1 MKIKFLALAAA
12 MMISTTSFAQF
23 SQSKSSSSSSNE
35 ISKGWNS
42 LYVQYNSIGTSYSL
56 SSFNNKYE
64 DYGDE
69 YQKAIDNSGM
79 SDKLNAFT
87 IGYNRAINLTPSTPL
102 YLEIGAALQY
112 AFYSDE
118 ATEKDHYEEVTLKY
132 TANMLTAK
140 VPVSLL
146 YHIDIPNSDFAIE
159 PFVGI
164 DFKYNILGSA
174 KQKLTEIEEHINA
187 GGYYPDYGNSGSNY
201 NNDDDVYEETT
212 KINNI
217 FDKKKCNG
225 HQANRFQAGWH
236 VGANF
241 VYKKAFIGIS
251 YGQDFSKFHD
261 DIDLKF
267 NTLSA
272 TLGCRF

>member
-1 MKIKFLALAAA
+1 MKFKFLALVAA
-12 MMISTTSFAQF
+12 MMISATSFAQF
-23 SQSKSSSSSSNE
+23 SQSKSSSNSSNE

-56 SSFNNKYE
+56 SSFNDRYE

-69 YQKAIDNSGM
+69 YQKAIDNSGL
-79 SDKLNAFT
+79 SDKLNAFS
-87 IGYNRAINLTPSTPL
+87 IGYNRAINLTPSAPL
-102 YLEIGAALQY
+102 YLEVGAALQY
-112 AFYSDE
+112 AFYSDDYSE
-118 ATEKDHYEEVTLKY
+118 DYENSYYKY
-132 TANMLTAK
+132 YYKFTGSMLTAK

-146 YHIDIPNSDFAIE
+146 YHVAIPNSDFAIE
-159 PFVGI
+159 PFAGI
-164 DFKYNILGSA
+164 DFKYNIIGSA
-174 KQKLTEIEEHINA
+174 KVKSEET
-187 GGYYPDYGNSGSNY
+187 SSY
-201 NNDDDVYEETT
+201 NNKTRKKEE
-212 KINNI
+212 KVDNI
-217 FDKKKCNG
+217 FDKKDCDG

>member
-1 MKIKFLALAAA
+1 MKIKFLALVAA

-23 SQSKSSSSSSNE
+23 SQSKSSSNSSNE

-56 SSFNNKYE
+56 SSFNDRNE

-69 YQKAIDNSGM
+69 YQKAIDNSGL
-79 SDKLNAFT
+79 SDKLNAFS

-102 YLEIGAALQY
+102 YLEVGAALQY

-174 KQKLTEIEEHINA
+174 KQKLT
-187 GGYYPDYGNSGSNY
+187 
-201 NNDDDVYEETT
+201 

-217 FDKKKCNG
+217 FDKKKCDG

>member
-23 SQSKSSSSSSNE
+23 SQSKSSSSSSYE

-56 SSFNNKYE
+56 SSF

-69 YQKAIDNSGM
+69 YQKAIDKYGLSEN
-79 SDKLNAFT
+79 LNAFT

-102 YLEIGAALQY
+102 YLEVGAALQY
-112 AFYSDE
+112 AFYSDDVS
-118 ATEKDHYEEVTLKY
+118 EKDDYEEVTLKY
-132 TANMLTAK
+132 TGNMLTAK

-146 YHIDIPNSDFAIE
+146 YHVAIPNSDFAIE

-164 DFKYNILGSA
+164 DFKYNILGSG
-174 KQKLTEIEEHINA
+174 KQKVTEIEHHINNV
-187 GGYYPDYGNSGSNY
+187 GPSYGNSGTNY

-225 HQANRFQAGWH
+225 QQANRFQAGWH
-236 VGANF
+236 IGANV
-241 VYKKAFIGIS
+241 VYKKAFVGIS
-251 YGQDFSKFHD
+251 YGQDFSKFQD
-261 DIDLKF
+261 QVDLKF
-267 NTLSA
+267 KTLSA

>member
-1 MKIKFLALAAA
+1 MKIKFLALVAA

-23 SQSKSSSSSSNE
+23 SQSKNFSNSSNE

-56 SSFNNKYE
+56 SSFNDRYD

-69 YQKAIDNSGM
+69 YQKAIDNSGL
-79 SDKLNAFT
+79 SEKLNAFS
-87 IGYNRAINLTPSTPL
+87 IGYNRTINLTPSAPL

-118 ATEKDHYEEVTLKY
+118 VGQEVTLKY
-132 TANMLTAK
+132 TGNMLTAK

-146 YHIDIPNSDFAIE
+146 YHVAIPNSDFAIE
-159 PFVGI
+159 PFAGI
-164 DFKYNILGSA
+164 DFKYNIIGTA
-174 KQKLTEIEEHINA
+174 K
-187 GGYYPDYGNSGSNY
+187 S
-201 NNDDDVYEETT
+201 EETYGKT
-212 KINNI
+212 KKEEKIDNI
-217 FDKKKCNG
+217 FDKKDCDG
-225 HQANRFQAGWH
+225 HPANRFQAGWH

-241 VYKKAFIGIS
+241 VYKKAFIGVS
-251 YGQDFSKFHD
+251 YGKDFSKFHD

-272 TLGCRF
+272 TLGYRF

>member
-23 SQSKSSSSSSNE
+23 SQSKNFSNSNNE

-56 SSFNNKYE
+56 SSLNEGNKK
-64 DYGDE
+64 YGDIIQE
-69 YQKAIDNSGM
+69 MIDDSGL
-79 SDKLNAFT
+79 SEKLNALS
-87 IGYNRAINLTPSTPL
+87 IGYNRAINLTPSAPL

-112 AFYSDE
+112 AFYSDDVDLDDYRE
-118 ATEKDHYEEVTLKY
+118 TTLKF
-132 TANMLTAK
+132 TGSMLTAK
-140 VPVSLL
+140 IPVSLL
-146 YHIDIPNSDFAIE
+146 YHVAIPNSDFAIE
-159 PFVGI
+159 PFAGI
-164 DFKYNILGSA
+164 DFKYNIIGTA
-174 KQKLTEIEEHINA
+174 K
-187 GGYYPDYGNSGSNY
+187 S
-201 NNDDDVYEETT
+201 EETYNYYGET
-212 KINNI
+212 KKDEDKIDNI
-217 FDKKKCNG
+217 FDKKDCDG

>member
-1 MKIKFLALAAA
+1 MKIKFLALVAA

-23 SQSKSSSSSSNE
+23 SQSKSSSNSSNE
-35 ISKGWNS
+35 IAKGWNS

-56 SSFNNKYE
+56 SSFNDRNE

-69 YQKAIDNSGM
+69 YQKAIDNSGL
-79 SDKLNAFT
+79 SEKLNAFS
-87 IGYNRAINLTPSTPL
+87 IGYNRAINLTPSAPL

-118 ATEKDHYEEVTLKY
+118 VGQEVTLKY
-132 TANMLTAK
+132 TGNMLTAK

-146 YHIDIPNSDFAIE
+146 YHVAIPNSDFAIE
-159 PFVGI
+159 PFAGI
-164 DFKYNILGSA
+164 DFKYNIIGTA
-174 KQKLTEIEEHINA
+174 KREVTYKYYGETKKDEDKL
-187 GGYYPDYGNSGSNY
+187 D
-201 NNDDDVYEETT
+201 
-212 KINNI
+212 NI
-217 FDKKKCNG
+217 FDKKDCDG

>member
-23 SQSKSSSSSSNE
+23 SQSKSFSNSNNE

-56 SSFNNKYE
+56 SSLNEGNNKY
-64 DYGDE
+64 GDIIQE
-69 YQKAIDNSGM
+69 MIDDSGL
-79 SDKLNAFT
+79 SEKLNALS
-87 IGYNRAINLTPSTPL
+87 IGYNRAINLTPSAPL

-112 AFYSDE
+112 AFYSDDVE
-118 ATEKDHYEEVTLKY
+118 FYETNFKF
-132 TANMLTAK
+132 TGSMLTAK
-140 VPVSLL
+140 IPVSLL
-146 YHIDIPNSDFAIE
+146 YHVAIPNSDFAIE
-159 PFVGI
+159 PFAGI
-164 DFKYNILGSA
+164 DFKYNIIGTA
-174 KQKLTEIEEHINA
+174 KAKSEES
-187 GGYYPDYGNSGSNY
+187 D
-201 NNDDDVYEETT
+201 EE
-212 KINNI
+212 KIDNI
-217 FDKKKCNG
+217 FDKKDCKG
-225 HQANRFQAGWH
+225 HPANRFQAGWH

-241 VYKKAFIGIS
+241 VYKKAFIGVS

>member
-23 SQSKSSSSSSNE
+23 SQSKSFSNSNNE

-56 SSFNNKYE
+56 SSFNGKYE

-69 YQKAIDNSGM
+69 YQKAIDNSGL
-79 SDKLNAFT
+79 SEKLNAFS

-102 YLEIGAALQY
+102 YLEVGAALQY

-118 ATEKDHYEEVTLKY
+118 EKEHFKY

-146 YHIDIPNSDFAIE
+146 YHVAIPNSDFAIE

-164 DFKYNILGSA
+164 DFKYNIIGTA
-174 KQKLTEIEEHINA
+174 KREVTYK
-187 GGYYPDYGNSGSNY
+187 Y
-201 NNDDDVYEETT
+201 NNKTYKDKD
-212 KINNI
+212 KIDNI
-217 FDKKKCNG
+217 FDKKKCDG
-225 HQANRFQAGWH
+225 HPANRFQAGWH

>member
-1 MKIKFLALAAA
+1 MKIKFLALVAA

-23 SQSKSSSSSSNE
+23 AQFSQSKSSSNSSNE

-56 SSFNNKYE
+56 SSF

-69 YQKAIDNSGM
+69 YQKAIDNSGL
-79 SDKLNAFT
+79 SDKLNAFS
-87 IGYNRAINLTPSTPL
+87 IGYNRAINLTPSAPL

-118 ATEKDHYEEVTLKY
+118 VDQDDYEEVTLKY
-132 TANMLTAK
+132 TGNMLTAK

-146 YHIDIPNSDFAIE
+146 YHVAIPNSDFAIE
-159 PFVGI
+159 PFAGI
-164 DFKYNILGSA
+164 DFKYNIIGTA
-174 KQKLTEIEEHINA
+174 KREVTYKYYGETKKDEDKL
-187 GGYYPDYGNSGSNY
+187 D
-201 NNDDDVYEETT
+201 
-212 KINNI
+212 NI
-217 FDKKKCNG
+217 FDKKDCDG

>member
-1 MKIKFLALAAA
+1 MKIKFLALVAA

-23 SQSKSSSSSSNE
+23 SQSNE

-56 SSFNNKYE
+56 SSFNDRYD

-69 YQKAIDNSGM
+69 YQKAIDNSGL
-79 SDKLNAFT
+79 SEKLNAFS
-87 IGYNRAINLTPSTPL
+87 IGYNRTINLTPSAPL

-118 ATEKDHYEEVTLKY
+118 VGQEVTLKY
-132 TANMLTAK
+132 TGNMLTAK

-146 YHIDIPNSDFAIE
+146 YHVAIPNSDFAIE
-159 PFVGI
+159 PFAGI
-164 DFKYNILGSA
+164 DFKYNIIGTA
-174 KQKLTEIEEHINA
+174 KREVTYGETKKDEDKL
-187 GGYYPDYGNSGSNY
+187 D
-201 NNDDDVYEETT
+201 
-212 KINNI
+212 NI
-217 FDKKKCNG
+217 FDKKDCDG

>member
-1 MKIKFLALAAA
+1 MKIKFLALVAA
-12 MMISTTSFAQF
+12 MMINTTSFAQF
-23 SQSKSSSSSSNE
+23 SQSKSSSNSSNE

-56 SSFNNKYE
+56 SSFNDRDE

-69 YQKAIDNSGM
+69 YQKAIDNSGL
-79 SDKLNAFT
+79 SDKLNAFS

-102 YLEIGAALQY
+102 YLEVGAALQY

-118 ATEKDHYEEVTLKY
+118 TTDHDVEVTLKF
-132 TANMLTAK
+132 TTNMLTAK

-164 DFKYNILGSA
+164 DFKYNIIGTA
-174 KQKLTEIEEHINA
+174 KRTYK
-187 GGYYPDYGNSGSNY
+187 YYGK
-201 NNDDDVYEETT
+201 T
-212 KINNI
+212 KKDKIDNI
-217 FDKKKCNG
+217 FDKKKCDG

>member
-1 MKIKFLALAAA
+1 MKIKFLALVAA

-23 SQSKSSSSSSNE
+23 SQSKNFSNSSNE

-56 SSFNNKYE
+56 SSFNDRYD

-69 YQKAIDNSGM
+69 YQKAIDNSGL
-79 SDKLNAFT
+79 SEKLNAFS

-102 YLEIGAALQY
+102 YLEVGAALQY
-112 AFYSDE
+112 AFYSDDYSDDYSNYYYKF
-118 ATEKDHYEEVTLKY
+118 TGS
-132 TANMLTAK
+132 MLTAK

-146 YHIDIPNSDFAIE
+146 YHVAIPNSDFAIE
-159 PFVGI
+159 PFAGI
-164 DFKYNILGSA
+164 DFKYNIIGTA
-174 KQKLTEIEEHINA
+174 KAKSENT
-187 GGYYPDYGNSGSNY
+187 Y
-201 NNDDDVYEETT
+201 NNKTYEE
-212 KINNI
+212 KIDNI
-217 FDKKKCNG
+217 FDKKDCDG

-272 TLGCRF
+272 KLGCRF

>member
-1 MKIKFLALAAA
+1 MKIKFLALVAA

-23 SQSKSSSSSSNE
+23 SQSKNFSNSSNE

-56 SSFNNKYE
+56 SSFNDRNY
-64 DYGDE
+64 DYGDK
-69 YQKAIDNSGM
+69 YQKAIDNSGL
-79 SDKLNAFT
+79 SEKLNAFS

-102 YLEIGAALQY
+102 YLEVGAALQY

-118 ATEKDHYEEVTLKY
+118 VGQEVTLKY
-132 TANMLTAK
+132 TGNMLTAK

-146 YHIDIPNSDFAIE
+146 YHVAIPNSDFAIE
-159 PFVGI
+159 PFAGI
-164 DFKYNILGSA
+164 DFKYNIIGTA
-174 KQKLTEIEEHINA
+174 KAKSEET
-187 GGYYPDYGNSGSNY
+187 Y
-201 NNDDDVYEETT
+201 NNKTYKDEE
-212 KINNI
+212 KIDNI
-217 FDKKKCNG
+217 FDKKDCDG

>member
-1 MKIKFLALAAA
+1 MKIKFLALVAA

-23 SQSKSSSSSSNE
+23 SQSKNFSNSSNE

-56 SSFNNKYE
+56 SSFNDRYD

-69 YQKAIDNSGM
+69 YQKAIDNSGF
-79 SDKLNAFT
+79 SEKLNAFS

-102 YLEIGAALQY
+102 YLEVGAALQY
-112 AFYSDE
+112 AFYSDDYSDDYSNYYYKF
-118 ATEKDHYEEVTLKY
+118 TGS
-132 TANMLTAK
+132 MLTAK

-146 YHIDIPNSDFAIE
+146 YHVAIPNSDFAIE
-159 PFVGI
+159 PFAGI
-164 DFKYNILGSA
+164 DFKYNIIGTA
-174 KQKLTEIEEHINA
+174 KAKSENT
-187 GGYYPDYGNSGSNY
+187 Y
-201 NNDDDVYEETT
+201 NNKTYEE
-212 KINNI
+212 KIDNI
-217 FDKKKCNG
+217 FDKKDCDG

>member
-1 MKIKFLALAAA
+1 MKIKFLALTAA

-23 SQSKSSSSSSNE
+23 SQSKNFSNSNNE

-56 SSFNNKYE
+56 SSFNDKYE

-102 YLEIGAALQY
+102 YLEVGAALQY

-118 ATEKDHYEEVTLKY
+118 EKEHFKY

-146 YHIDIPNSDFAIE
+146 YHVAIPNSDFAIE

-164 DFKYNILGSA
+164 DFKYNIIGTA
-174 KQKLTEIEEHINA
+174 KREVTYK
-187 GGYYPDYGNSGSNY
+187 Y
-201 NNDDDVYEETT
+201 NNKTYKDKD
-212 KINNI
+212 KIDNI
-217 FDKKKCNG
+217 FDKKKKCDG
-225 HQANRFQAGWH
+225 HPANRFQAGWH

>member
-1 MKIKFLALAAA
+1 MKIKFLALVAA

-23 SQSKSSSSSSNE
+23 SQSKSSSNSSNE

-56 SSFNNKYE
+56 SSFNDRDE

-69 YQKAIDNSGM
+69 YQKAIDNSGL
-79 SDKLNAFT
+79 SDKLNAFS

-102 YLEIGAALQY
+102 YLEVGAALQY

-164 DFKYNILGSA
+164 DFKYNILGSV
-174 KQKLTEIEEHINA
+174 KQKLTKIEDRPSM
-187 GGYYPDYGNSGSNY
+187 GSGYY
-201 NNDDDVYEETT
+201 DDDVYEETT

-217 FDKKKCNG
+217 FDKKKCDG
-225 HQANRFQAGWH
+225 HPANRFQAGWH

>member
-1 MKIKFLALAAA
+1 MKIKFLALVAA

-23 SQSKSSSSSSNE
+23 SQSKSSSNSSNE

-56 SSFNNKYE
+56 SSF

-69 YQKAIDNSGM
+69 DQKAIDNSGL
-79 SDKLNAFT
+79 SDKLNAFS
-87 IGYNRAINLTPSTPL
+87 IGYNRAINVAPSIPL
-102 YLEIGAALQY
+102 YVEFGAALQY

-118 ATEKDHYEEVTLKY
+118 ASNEDKGSYYTDKY
-132 TANMLTAK
+132 TVKYTGHILTAK

-146 YHIDIPNSDFAIE
+146 YHIAILNSDFAFE
-159 PFVGI
+159 PFAGV
-164 DFKYNILGSA
+164 DFKYNISGSG
-174 KQKLTEIEEHINA
+174 KQKETEEYSYR
-187 GGYYPDYGNSGSNY
+187 G
-201 NNDDDVYEETT
+201 DDPEIDEETT
-212 KINNI
+212 KIDNF
-217 FDKKKCNG
+217 FDKKKCDG
-225 HQANRFQAGWH
+225 HPANRFQAGWH

>member
-1 MKIKFLALAAA
+1 MKIKFLALVAA

-23 SQSKSSSSSSNE
+23 SQSKSSSNSSNE
-35 ISKGWNS
+35 IAKGWNS

-56 SSFNNKYE
+56 SSF

-69 YQKAIDNSGM
+69 YQKAIDNSGL
-79 SDKLNAFT
+79 SDKLNAFS

-102 YLEIGAALQY
+102 YLEVGAALQY

-118 ATEKDHYEEVTLKY
+118 ATEKDRYEEVTLKY

-164 DFKYNILGSA
+164 DFKYNILGSV
-174 KQKLTEIEEHINA
+174 KQKLTEIEEHDNV
-187 GGYYPDYGNSGSNY
+187 GGSGYY
-201 NNDDDVYEETT
+201 DDDVYEETT

-217 FDKKKCNG
+217 FDKKKCDG

>member
-1 MKIKFLALAAA
+1 MKIKFLALVAA

-23 SQSKSSSSSSNE
+23 SQSKSSSNSSNE

-56 SSFNNKYE
+56 SSF

-69 YQKAIDNSGM
+69 DQKAIDNSGL
-79 SDKLNAFT
+79 SDKLNAFS
-87 IGYNRAINLTPSTPL
+87 IGYNRAINVAPSIPL
-102 YLEIGAALQY
+102 YVEFGAALQY

-118 ATEKDHYEEVTLKY
+118 ASNEDKGSYYTDKY
-132 TANMLTAK
+132 TVKYTGHILTAK

-159 PFVGI
+159 PFAGV
-164 DFKYNILGSA
+164 DFKYNISGSG
-174 KQKLTEIEEHINA
+174 KQKETEEYSYR
-187 GGYYPDYGNSGSNY
+187 G
-201 NNDDDVYEETT
+201 DDPEIDEETT
-212 KINNI
+212 KIDNF
-217 FDKKKCNG
+217 FDKKKCDG

>member
-1 MKIKFLALAAA
+1 MKIKFLALVAA
-12 MMISTTSFAQF
+12 MMISTTSYAQF
-23 SQSKSSSSSSNE
+23 SQSKSSSNSSNE

-56 SSFNNKYE
+56 SSF

-69 YQKAIDNSGM
+69 YQKAIDNSGL
-79 SDKLNAFT
+79 SDKLNAFS
-87 IGYNRAINLTPSTPL
+87 IGYNRAINVAPSIPL
-102 YLEIGAALQY
+102 YVEFGAALQY

-118 ATEKDHYEEVTLKY
+118 ASNEDKGSYYTDKY
-132 TANMLTAK
+132 TVKYTGHILTAK

-146 YHIDIPNSDFAIE
+146 YHIAISNSDFAFE
-159 PFVGI
+159 PFAGV
-164 DFKYNILGSA
+164 DFKYNISGSG
-174 KQKLTEIEEHINA
+174 KQKETEEHSYR
-187 GGYYPDYGNSGSNY
+187 G
-201 NNDDDVYEETT
+201 DDPEIDEETT
-212 KINNI
+212 KIDNF

-225 HQANRFQAGWH
+225 HPANRFQAGWH

>member
-1 MKIKFLALAAA
+1 MKIKFLALTAA

-23 SQSKSSSSSSNE
+23 SQSKNFSNSNNE

-56 SSFNNKYE
+56 SSFNDKYE

-102 YLEIGAALQY
+102 YLEVGAALQY

-118 ATEKDHYEEVTLKY
+118 EKEHFKY

-146 YHIDIPNSDFAIE
+146 YHVAIPNSDFAIE

-164 DFKYNILGSA
+164 DFKYNIIGTA
-174 KQKLTEIEEHINA
+174 KREVTYK
-187 GGYYPDYGNSGSNY
+187 Y
-201 NNDDDVYEETT
+201 NNKTYKDKD
-212 KINNI
+212 KIDNI
-217 FDKKKCNG
+217 FDKKKCDG
-225 HQANRFQAGWH
+225 HPANRFQAGWH

-251 YGQDFSKFHD
+251 YGQDFFKFHD

>member
-56 SSFNNKYE
+56 SSF

-69 YQKAIDNSGM
+69 YQKAIDKYGLSEN
-79 SDKLNAFT
+79 LNAFT

-102 YLEIGAALQY
+102 YLEVGAALQY
-112 AFYSDE
+112 AFYSDDVS
-118 ATEKDHYEEVTLKY
+118 EKDDYEEVTLKY
-132 TANMLTAK
+132 TGNMLTAK

-146 YHIDIPNSDFAIE
+146 YHVAIPNSDFAIE
-159 PFVGI
+159 PFAGI
-164 DFKYNILGSA
+164 DFKYNIIGTA
-174 KQKLTEIEEHINA
+174 KREVTYKYYGETKKDEDKL
-187 GGYYPDYGNSGSNY
+187 D
-201 NNDDDVYEETT
+201 
-212 KINNI
+212 NI
-217 FDKKKCNG
+217 FDKKDCDG

-241 VYKKAFIGIS
+241 VYKKAFIGVS
-251 YGQDFSKFHD
+251 YGKDFSKFHD

>member
-1 MKIKFLALAAA
+1 MKIKFLALVAA

-23 SQSKSSSSSSNE
+23 SQSKSSSNSSNE

-56 SSFNNKYE
+56 SSF

-69 YQKAIDNSGM
+69 DQKAIDNSGL
-79 SDKLNAFT
+79 SDKLNAFS
-87 IGYNRAINLTPSTPL
+87 IGYNRAINVAPSIPL
-102 YLEIGAALQY
+102 YVEFGAALQY

-118 ATEKDHYEEVTLKY
+118 ASNEDKGSYYTDKY
-132 TANMLTAK
+132 TVKYTGHILTAK

-159 PFVGI
+159 PFAGV
-164 DFKYNILGSA
+164 DFKYNISGSG
-174 KQKLTEIEEHINA
+174 KQKETEEYSYR
-187 GGYYPDYGNSGSNY
+187 G
-201 NNDDDVYEETT
+201 DDPEIDEETT
-212 KINNI
+212 KIDNF
-217 FDKKKCNG
+217 FDKKKCDG
-225 HQANRFQAGWH
+225 HPANRFQAGWH

>member
-1 MKIKFLALAAA
+1 MKIKFLALVAA

-23 SQSKSSSSSSNE
+23 SQSKSSSNSSNE

-56 SSFNNKYE
+56 SSFNDRDK

-69 YQKAIDNSGM
+69 YQKAIDNSGL
-79 SDKLNAFT
+79 SDKLNAFS

-146 YHIDIPNSDFAIE
+146 YHVAIPNSDFAIE
-159 PFVGI
+159 PFAGI
-164 DFKYNILGSA
+164 DFKYNIIGTA
-174 KQKLTEIEEHINA
+174 KREVTYKYYGETKKDEDKL
-187 GGYYPDYGNSGSNY
+187 D
-201 NNDDDVYEETT
+201 
-212 KINNI
+212 NI
-217 FDKKKCNG
+217 FDKKDCDG

>member
-69 YQKAIDNSGM
+69 YQKAIDNSGL

-146 YHIDIPNSDFAIE
+146 YHIDIPNSEFAIE

-164 DFKYNILGSA
+164 DFKYNILGSV
-174 KQKLTEIEEHINA
+174 KQKLTEIDDA
-187 GGYYPDYGNSGSNY
+187 PDVWYPNGGNSESNY
-201 NNDDDVYEETT
+201 NYDDDVNEETT

-217 FDKKKCNG
+217 FDKKKCDG
-225 HQANRFQAGWH
+225 HPANRFQAGWH

>member
-56 SSFNNKYE
+56 SSFNDRYD

-69 YQKAIDNSGM
+69 YQKAIDNSGL
-79 SDKLNAFT
+79 SEKLNAFS
-87 IGYNRAINLTPSTPL
+87 IGYNRTINLTPSAPL

-118 ATEKDHYEEVTLKY
+118 VDHLKY
-132 TANMLTAK
+132 TGNMLTAK

-146 YHIDIPNSDFAIE
+146 YHVAIPNSDFAIE
-159 PFVGI
+159 PFAGI
-164 DFKYNILGSA
+164 DFKYNIIGTA
-174 KQKLTEIEEHINA
+174 KREVTYKYYGETKKDEDKL
-187 GGYYPDYGNSGSNY
+187 D
-201 NNDDDVYEETT
+201 
-212 KINNI
+212 NI
-217 FDKKKCNG
+217 FDKKDCDG

>member
-1 MKIKFLALAAA
+1 MKIKFLALVAA

-23 SQSKSSSSSSNE
+23 SQSKSSSNSSNE

-56 SSFNNKYE
+56 SSFNDRYE

-69 YQKAIDNSGM
+69 YQKAIDNSGL

-87 IGYNRAINLTPSTPL
+87 IGYNRAINVAPSTPL
-102 YLEIGAALQY
+102 YLEVGAALQY

-118 ATEKDHYEEVTLKY
+118 ATEKNHYEEVTLKY

-146 YHIDIPNSDFAIE
+146 YHVAIPNSDFAIE
-159 PFVGI
+159 PFAGI
-164 DFKYNILGSA
+164 DFKYNIIGTA
-174 KQKLTEIEEHINA
+174 KAKSEKT
-187 GGYYPDYGNSGSNY
+187 Y
-201 NNDDDVYEETT
+201 NNKTYKDEE
-212 KINNI
+212 KIDNI
-217 FDKKKCNG
+217 FDKKDCDG

>member
-56 SSFNNKYE
+56 SSFNDRDY
-64 DYGDE
+64 DYGDK
-69 YQKAIDNSGM
+69 YQKAIDNSGL
-79 SDKLNAFT
+79 SEKLNAFS

-102 YLEIGAALQY
+102 YLEVGAALQY

-118 ATEKDHYEEVTLKY
+118 VDLDDYRETTLKI
-132 TANMLTAK
+132 TGSMLTAK
-140 VPVSLL
+140 IPVSLL
-146 YHIDIPNSDFAIE
+146 YHVAIPNSDFAIE
-159 PFVGI
+159 PFAGI
-164 DFKYNILGSA
+164 DFKYNIIGTA
-174 KQKLTEIEEHINA
+174 K
-187 GGYYPDYGNSGSNY
+187 S
-201 NNDDDVYEETT
+201 EETYNYYDET
-212 KINNI
+212 KKDEDKIDNI
-217 FDKKKCNG
+217 FDKKDCDG

-267 NTLSA
+267 KTLSA
-272 TLGCRF
+272 TLGYRF

>member
-1 MKIKFLALAAA
+1 

-23 SQSKSSSSSSNE
+23 SQSKSSSNSSNE

-56 SSFNNKYE
+56 SSF

-69 YQKAIDNSGM
+69 YQKAIDNSGL
-79 SDKLNAFT
+79 SEKLNAFS
-87 IGYNRAINLTPSTPL
+87 IGYNRTINLTPSAPL

-118 ATEKDHYEEVTLKY
+118 VGQEVTLKY
-132 TANMLTAK
+132 TGNMLTAK

-146 YHIDIPNSDFAIE
+146 YHVAIPNSDFAIE
-159 PFVGI
+159 PFAGI
-164 DFKYNILGSA
+164 DFKYNIIGTA
-174 KQKLTEIEEHINA
+174 KREVTYKYYGETKKDEDKL
-187 GGYYPDYGNSGSNY
+187 D
-201 NNDDDVYEETT
+201 
-212 KINNI
+212 NI
-217 FDKKKCNG
+217 FDKKDCDG

>member
-23 SQSKSSSSSSNE
+23 SQSKNFSNSNNE

-56 SSFNNKYE
+56 SSF

-69 YQKAIDNSGM
+69 YQKAIDKYGLSEN
-79 SDKLNAFT
+79 LNAFT

-102 YLEIGAALQY
+102 YLEVGAALQY
-112 AFYSDE
+112 AFYSDDVDLDDYGE
-118 ATEKDHYEEVTLKY
+118 FTLKY
-132 TANMLTAK
+132 TGNMLTAK
-140 VPVSLL
+140 IPVSLL
-146 YHIDIPNSDFAIE
+146 YHVAIPNSDFAIE
-159 PFVGI
+159 PFAGI
-164 DFKYNILGSA
+164 DFKYDIIGTA
-174 KQKLTEIEEHINA
+174 KR
-187 GGYYPDYGNSGSNY
+187 
-201 NNDDDVYEETT
+201 EETYKYYGET
-212 KINNI
+212 KKDEDKLDNI
-217 FDKKKCNG
+217 FDKKKCDG
-225 HQANRFQAGWH
+225 HQANRFQVGWH

-251 YGQDFSKFHD
+251 YGTDFSKFHD

-267 NTLSA
+267 KTLSA
-272 TLGCRF
+272 TVGYRF